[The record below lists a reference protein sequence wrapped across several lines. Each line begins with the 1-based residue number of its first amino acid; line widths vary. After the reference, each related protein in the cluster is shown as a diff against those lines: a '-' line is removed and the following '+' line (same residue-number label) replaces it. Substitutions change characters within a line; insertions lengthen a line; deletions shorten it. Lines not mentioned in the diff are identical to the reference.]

1 MKNKI
6 LLIIIILL
14 YPIFSFSQGINIKKY
29 KQLDILPTP
38 DVFSTYPKS
47 SFIRQINED
56 TKYIQNYLD
65 NSWFGVGMD
74 CA

>member
-6 LLIIIILL
+6 LFNNNYFTIS
-14 YPIFSFSQGINIKKY
+14 IFPSQGINIKKY

-47 SFIRQINED
+47 SLLDTHED

-65 NSWFGVGMD
+65 VVVELGWIV
-74 CA
+74 